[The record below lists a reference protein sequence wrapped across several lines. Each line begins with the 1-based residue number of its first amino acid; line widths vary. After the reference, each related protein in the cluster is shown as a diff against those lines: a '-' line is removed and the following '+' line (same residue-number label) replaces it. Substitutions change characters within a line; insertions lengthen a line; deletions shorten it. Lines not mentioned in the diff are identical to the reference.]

1 MKSFPSLTTE
11 RLLLNSFQEADIPSL
26 TLYANNVKVSEMT
39 SNIPHPYTEKD
50 AEMWIDNTKKG
61 FEKNALY
68 AFAIRLKTSESIIGG
83 IGLSV
88 NDSYNHA
95 ELGYWLGEPF
105 WGKGYATEAAKKV
118 LHFGFNELQLH
129 RIYATH
135 FAHNPASGNI
145 LQKIGMTQEGTLK
158 EHIKKSSAYF
168 DLVQYGITSTQ
179 LR

>member
-1 MKSFPSLTTE
+1 MNTFPTLTTE
-11 RLLLNSFQEADIPSL
+11 RLLLNSFQETDIPSL
-26 TLYANNVKVSEMT
+26 TLYANNDKISEMT

-68 AFAIRLKTSESIIGG
+68 AFAIRLKNSEDFIGG

-88 NDSYNHA
+88 NNSYNHA

-145 LQKIGMTQEGTLK
+145 LQKIGMKPEGILK
-158 EHIKKSSAYF
+158 EHIKKGAAYVN
-168 DLVQYGITSTQ
+168 LVQYGVTATQ
-179 LR
+179 WI